1 MILIDFTQIAIG
13 SLMVALNRSKESETD
28 ENLVRHLVLNNLR
41 YYRSRFKE
49 KYGELVICCD
59 NKHYWRRDYFPNY
72 KANRKRDREATGLDW
87 NAIFTHLNLI
97 RDEIKE
103 NFPYKVVDVYGA
115 EADDIIAILV
125 KRTQGDTNNLI
136 VSSDK
141 DFIQLH
147 GQQVD
152 QYSPVTKRIVNGKE
166 PLEYLREHIIRGD
179 RSDGV
184 PNILSP
190 DDTFVTQKRQKPIRK
205 SIVSELLEQM
215 NKYEPTQLHTLA
227 KCPKDTWIRNWQ
239 RNETLIDFNKIP
251 NDIQD
256 EILRE
261 FKNVKVGSRKGL
273 FDYFIKN
280 RLNNLVDNLGEF

>member
-13 SLMVALNRSKESETD
+13 SLMVALNRSNQSETD

-41 YYRSRFKE
+41 YYRSRFIE
-49 KYGELVICCD
+49 KYGELIICCD

-72 KANRKRDREATGLDW
+72 KANRKRDRAATGLDW
-87 NAIFTHLNLI
+87 NAIFTHLNQI

-103 NFPYKVVDVYGA
+103 NFPYKVVDVHGA

-125 KRTQGDTNNLI
+125 KKAQDDTNNLI

-147 GQQVD
+147 GDYVD
-152 QYSPVTKRIVNGKE
+152 QYSPVTKKMINGKD
-166 PLEYLREHIIRGD
+166 PVEYLREHIIRGD

-184 PNILSP
+184 PNILSA
-190 DDTFVTQKRQKPIRK
+190 DDTFVSEKRQKPMRK
-205 SIVSELLEQM
+205 TMIVTIMEAMKEYEPELL
-215 NKYEPTQLHTLA
+215 YRLA
-227 KCPKDTWIRNWQ
+227 KCPEDTWRRNYR

-261 FKNVKVGSRKGL
+261 FENVKVGSREGL

-280 RLNNLVDNLGEF
+280 RLNNLIDNLGEF